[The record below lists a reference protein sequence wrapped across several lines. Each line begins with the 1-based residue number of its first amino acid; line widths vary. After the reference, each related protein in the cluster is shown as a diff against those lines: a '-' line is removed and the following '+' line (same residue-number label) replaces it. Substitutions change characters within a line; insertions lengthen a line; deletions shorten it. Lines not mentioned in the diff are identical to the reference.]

1 MKKVLNNKLIGFT
14 ISKKEIDHTDIDIFG
29 SNLSIKKINHNN
41 LFIYL
46 WGVGDINKCKI
57 DSKYS
62 LSFPLNA
69 SLLDRNILISF
80 EDENIVIENDWLGS
94 IPVFYNP
101 NELIVSTLSRKTLND
116 KTIHPEGLNSYFEFG
131 YSVFGQT
138 PFNDVNFMRYFSKLV
153 ISANELN
160 LIYKDD
166 PILEKELFEHVEDE
180 NDVLNKIKSYVANVE
195 NHTTGEILLPTS
207 GGYDSRLL
215 NICVNDKHRIRS
227 YTYGLSSDQS
237 KSYEVVYAKKMSE
250 ILGTEWKQIELGHY
264 HQHINDWYNIYGF
277 STHLHGMYHIEFYK
291 KILEQDIFSN
301 DVTFLSGI
309 IGDAWSGNV
318 NIPKIEG
325 FTELFKLSYSHG
337 MNLDKK
343 NIEMVAKKN
352 IGKEF
357 FEENKNFLDNK
368 KTRIIQSMR
377 FKIILLSYLTQI
389 PEYFGFPVWT
399 PFLNFDIAI
408 SMLNIQESRKKNR
421 VWQKEFFI
429 KNGLDLEPMKL
440 NRNISNTLDYDAF
453 DNFDFEPID
462 VGLMKEYIKEEYL
475 FRINQKLSN
484 KAVVIDDVINKLMS
498 IRYIGGLIGLIGI
511 KNDALDKLYSYCII
525 KSIEMGLKGEKQ

>member
-14 ISKKEIDHTDIDIFG
+14 ISKKEIDHTDIDIFN

-46 WGVGDINKCKI
+46 WGIGDINKCKI
-57 DSKYS
+57 GSKYS
-62 LSFPLNA
+62 LSFPLNN
-69 SLLDRNILISF
+69 SLLDRNILMSF

-101 NELIVSTLSRKTLND
+101 NELTVSTLSRKTLND
-116 KTIHPEGLNSYFEFG
+116 KTIHPEGLNNYFEFG
-131 YSVFGQT
+131 YSVFEQT
-138 PFNDVNFMRYFSKLV
+138 PFNDVKFMRYFSKLV
-153 ISANELN
+153 ISTNELN

-166 PILEKELFEHVEDE
+166 PILEKGLFEHVEDE
-180 NDVLNKIKSYVANVE
+180 NDVLNKIKSYVANIE
-195 NHTTGEILLPTS
+195 NHTTSEILLPTS

-237 KSYEVVYAKKMSE
+237 KSYEVVYAKKISE
-250 ILGTEWKQIELGHY
+250 ILGTEWKQMELGHY

-291 KILEQDIFSN
+291 KILEEDIFSN

-309 IGDAWSGNV
+309 FGDVWAGKV
-318 NIPKIEG
+318 NIPKIDSPKEIK
-325 FTELFKLSYSHG
+325 KLSYSHG
-337 MNLDKK
+337 MDLDEKYFKIKSDISIK
-343 NIEMVAKKN
+343 NIFFQKN
-352 IGKEF
+352 KDTL
-357 FEENKNFLDNK
+357 KH
-368 KTRIIQSMR
+368 
-377 FKIILLSYLTQI
+377 
-389 PEYFGFPVWT
+389 FPVWT

-408 SMLNIQESRKKNR
+408 SMLNIRDNRKKNW
-421 VWQKEFFI
+421 VWQMEFFI
-429 KNGLDLEPMKL
+429 KNGLDLESMKL
-440 NRNISNTLDYDAF
+440 NRNISNTLDYNAF

-498 IRYIGGLIGLIGI
+498 IRYMGGLIGIIGI